1 VITACVVDDE
11 PLAVSR
17 LVRMLEKS
25 GRVTVV
31 ARTSDPAAAS
41 ALVSEH
47 SPDVLFLAV
56 EMPELDGFELLERLE
71 AVPLVVFTTAFD
83 QYALAAFETNSV
95 DYLVKPIEAER
106 LDRALDKID
115 RLRGGKPPDVRA
127 LARELAAQLA
137 RPRPIDRLPSR
148 VGERTLLL
156 DVSRVTHFTARD
168 RLTFATVAG
177 REHLVDQ
184 TLAQLE
190 AALDPERFVR
200 IHRTTIVN
208 LSAVSELDRWVDG
221 GMLVRLRDERKTE
234 LPVARDRVRGLKER
248 LRMP

>member
-47 SPDVLFLAV
+47 SPDVLFLDV